1 MLETALE
8 NVVSKYS
15 RHLEIIKP
23 ALEMLLQQVSIFPQ
37 SISPCQ
43 QKVSNLLFQVEA
55 NPETNGLRRL
65 LAVKKSLAEFEQN
78 VELVSKV
85 SLFLFH
91 YSSSSRST
99 LNAEAYVVTSGEM
112 LFLDIQDLFGIGSLF
127 SVSEKNTLDLHLWL
141 TKKIIV
147 LTWFFWSHFVAIL
160 QRLAFFIIY
169 QESSNQTLM
178 KCY

>member
-1 MLETALE
+1 MSCLSTVGTWKSSNRRWKCCCNRSLF
-8 NVVSKYS
+8 S
-15 RHLEIIKP
+15 
-23 ALEMLLQQVSIFPQ
+23 PQ
-37 SISPCQ
+37 SITPCQ
-43 QKVSNLLFQVEA
+43 HKGSNLLFQVEA

-127 SVSEKNTLDLHLWL
+127 SVSEKNTFLLH
-141 TKKIIV
+141 
-147 LTWFFWSHFVAIL
+147 S
-160 QRLAFFIIY
+160 
-169 QESSNQTLM
+169 
-178 KCY
+178 